1 MMPRDLCTRK
11 ILDDNVGLFISL
23 YSKRRRRDDCQ
34 FRSTARSHFAS
45 EHAGLHRYLFY
56 SKCNSPDTGAVEVFF
71 RIPVEIAA
79 NVDFFS
85 DSITI
90 KRELTSSLLVP
101 LQASI
106 ALPVLS
112 FPSESEIRTYIV
124 EFNVEAIVPAKTIT
138 CTNCLSLPILSSLT
152 LRQFLPAKT
161 ITRHYLYNL
170 SILLKQGISIKRLS
184 ILIEFNYHNYFKTK
198 SITIETDIFY
208 LHPSPT
214 LLLDFVQL

>member
-138 CTNCLSLPILSSLT
+138 FTHCLSLP
-152 LRQFLPAKT
+152 
-161 ITRHYLYNL
+161 
-170 SILLKQGISIKRLS
+170 ILLKQGISIKRSS

-214 LLLDFVQL
+214 LLLDFLQL

>member
-138 CTNCLSLPILSSLT
+138 FTNCLSLP
-152 LRQFLPAKT
+152 
-161 ITRHYLYNL
+161 
-170 SILLKQGISIKRLS
+170 ILLKQGISIKRSS

-214 LLLDFVQL
+214 LLLDFLQL